1 MSDIPPG
8 LPPFMNSP
16 AGGPPPMASGGS
28 FAQSLGAFGTMLKI
42 QETISTRFPIS
53 KVPWRD
59 TRVFLRAHSIE
70 SIRSTPLYG
79 FMMRLFKDVGL
90 GDMQLVG
97 YAPMHYVFAVPGCP
111 VCNIY
116 PALHNQKVCVAT
128 TDALH
133 RFFKE
138 ELELECMVE
147 ETECVKDSG
156 AVCKFKVALQP
167 ISAYQVLLDDNDRLI
182 LSGKR
187 PPAMEQPELV
197 SRVEV
202 LTIYKLLDR
211 GKLSDIG
218 EAYMQFAGSMPV
230 KEKIFDPPWK
240 TAEELRSIISKHG
253 AFGAAFGEMATK
265 VQSVQHSALEMPSS
279 PPASSTPSTSSVP
292 SLSSAPAAPSVQE
305 QASKIKDEAK
315 NAGSFAELIA
325 KMKKQ
330 N

>member
-1 MSDIPPG
+1 MSDMPPG
-8 LPPFMNSP
+8 LPPFMTSQ

-53 KVPWRD
+53 KVPWKD
-59 TRVFLRAHSIE
+59 TRVFLRAHTIE

-90 GDMQLVG
+90 GDMQLIG

-156 AVCKFKVALQP
+156 AVCKFKVSLQP
-167 ISAYQVLLDDNDRLI
+167 ISAYQVLLDENDRLI

-187 PPAMEQPELV
+187 PPAMEQSELV
-197 SRVEV
+197 SRVEI

-240 TAEELRSIISKHG
+240 TAEELRCIISKHG
-253 AFGAAFGEMATK
+253 AFGAAFGEMASK
-265 VQSVQHSALEMPSS
+265 VQSVPSPAPAVPQAPSMPSASSVSPSS
-279 PPASSTPSTSSVP
+279 PVP
-292 SLSSAPAAPSVQE
+292 PTPSVQE

>member
-1 MSDIPPG
+1 MSDMPPG
-8 LPPFMNSP
+8 LPPFMTSQ
-16 AGGPPPMASGGS
+16 AGGPPPMTSGGS

-42 QETISTRFPIS
+42 QETISSRFPIS
-53 KVPWRD
+53 KVPWKD
-59 TRVFLRAHSIE
+59 TRVFLRAHTIE
-70 SIRSTPLYG
+70 SIRSTSLYE

-138 ELELECMVE
+138 ELELECVVE

-156 AVCKFKVALQP
+156 TVCKFKVSLQP
-167 ISAYQVLLDDNDRLI
+167 ISAYQVLLDDNDRMI

-240 TAEELRSIISKHG
+240 TAEELKSIISKHG
-253 AFGAAFGEMATK
+253 TFGSAFGEMASK
-265 VQSVQHSALEMPSS
+265 VHSMPSYAPQPPSAPSAPSVS
-279 PPASSTPSTSSVP
+279 PSSSVP
-292 SLSSAPAAPSVQE
+292 PAPSVQE
-305 QASKIKDEAK
+305 QTSKIKEEAK

>member
-1 MSDIPPG
+1 MSDMPPG
-8 LPPFMNSP
+8 LPPFMTSQ

-53 KVPWRD
+53 KVPWKD
-59 TRVFLRAHSIE
+59 TRVFLRAHTIE

-90 GDMQLVG
+90 GDMQLIG

-156 AVCKFKVALQP
+156 AVCKFKVSLQP
-167 ISAYQVLLDDNDRLI
+167 ISAYQVLLDENDRLI

-187 PPAMEQPELV
+187 PSAMEQSELV
-197 SRVEV
+197 SRVEI

-218 EAYMQFAGSMPV
+218 EAYLQFAGSMPV
-230 KEKIFDPPWK
+230 KERIFDPPWK

-253 AFGAAFGEMATK
+253 AFGAAFGEMASK
-265 VQSVQHSALEMPSS
+265 VQSVPSPAQAVSQAPSIPSAPSVS
-279 PPASSTPSTSSVP
+279 PSSSVP
-292 SLSSAPAAPSVQE
+292 PAPSLQE

>member
-1 MSDIPPG
+1 MSDMPPG
-8 LPPFMNSP
+8 LPPFMTSQ

-53 KVPWRD
+53 KVPWKD
-59 TRVFLRAHSIE
+59 TRVFLRAHTIE
-70 SIRSTPLYG
+70 SIRSTPLYD
-79 FMMRLFKDVGL
+79 FMMRLFKEVGL

-156 AVCKFKVALQP
+156 AVCKFKVSLQP
-167 ISAYQVLLDDNDRLI
+167 ISAYQILLDDDDRLI

-197 SRVEV
+197 SRVEI

-253 AFGAAFGEMATK
+253 AFGAAFGEMASK
-265 VQSVQHSALEMPSS
+265 VQSVPSPAPAVPQAPPIPSAPSVS
-279 PPASSTPSTSSVP
+279 PSSSVP
-292 SLSSAPAAPSVQE
+292 PAPSVQE

>member
-1 MSDIPPG
+1 MSDTPQG
-8 LPPFMNSP
+8 LPPFMTSQ

-42 QETISTRFPIS
+42 QETISTRFPNS
-53 KVPWRD
+53 RVPWKD
-59 TRVFLRAHSIE
+59 TRVFLRAHTIE

-79 FMMRLFKDVGL
+79 FMTRLFKDVGL

-97 YAPMHYVFAVPGCP
+97 YAPMHYVLAVPSCP

-156 AVCKFKVALQP
+156 SVCKFKVSLQP
-167 ISAYQVLLDDNDRLI
+167 ISAYQVLLDDNDRMI

-230 KEKIFDPPWK
+230 KEKVFDPPWK
-240 TAEELRSIISKHG
+240 TAEELKSIISKHG
-253 AFGAAFGEMATK
+253 TFGSAFGEMAAK
-265 VQSVQHSALEMPSS
+265 VQSNPPSAAQV
-279 PPASSTPSTSSVP
+279 PPTPSKPSVSPSSSVP
-292 SLSSAPAAPSVQE
+292 PAPSVQE

>member
-1 MSDIPPG
+1 MSDMPPG
-8 LPPFMNSP
+8 LPPFMTSQ

-28 FAQSLGAFGTMLKI
+28 FAQSLGAFGAMLKI
-42 QETISTRFPIS
+42 QESISTRFPNS
-53 KVPWRD
+53 RVPWKD
-59 TRVFLRAHSIE
+59 TRIFLRAHTIE

-79 FMMRLFKDVGL
+79 FMMRLFKEVGL
-90 GDMQLVG
+90 GDMQLIG
-97 YAPMHYVFAVPGCP
+97 YAPMHYVFAVPSCP

-138 ELELECMVE
+138 GLELECTVE
-147 ETECVKDSG
+147 ETECIKDSG
-156 AVCKFKVALQP
+156 AVCKFKVSLQP
-167 ISAYQVLLDDNDRLI
+167 ISAYQILLDDDDRSI

-187 PPAMEQPELV
+187 PPAMEHPELV
-197 SRVEV
+197 SRAEI
-202 LTIYKLLDR
+202 LTIYKLLDQ

-240 TAEELRSIISKHG
+240 TAEELKSITSKHN
-253 AFGAAFGEMATK
+253 AFGAAFGEMALK
-265 VQSVQHSALEMPSS
+265 VQSMPSPVTATAPAPSALPLSSVS
-279 PPASSTPSTSSVP
+279 PPAPVPSTPSI
-292 SLSSAPAAPSVQE
+292 QE
-305 QASKIKDEAK
+305 QAAKIKDEAK
-315 NAGSFAELIA
+315 TAGSFAELIA

>member
-1 MSDIPPG
+1 MGDMPPG
-8 LPPFMNSP
+8 LPPFMTSQ

-42 QETISTRFPIS
+42 QETISTRFPNS
-53 KVPWRD
+53 KVPWKD
-59 TRVFLRAHSIE
+59 TRVFLRAHAIE

-79 FMMRLFKDVGL
+79 FMMRLFKEVGL

-147 ETECVKDSG
+147 EKECVKDSG
-156 AVCKFKVALQP
+156 AVCKFKVSLQP
-167 ISAYQVLLDDNDRLI
+167 ISAYQVLLDENDRLI

-187 PPAMEQPELV
+187 PPAMDQPELV
-197 SRVEV
+197 SRVEI

-253 AFGAAFGEMATK
+253 AFGAAFGEMASK
-265 VQSVQHSALEMPSS
+265 IQSVPSPATAVPQAPSIPSAPSV
-279 PPASSTPSTSSVP
+279 PPSSSVP
-292 SLSSAPAAPSVQE
+292 PAPSVQE
-305 QASKIKDEAK
+305 QASEIKDEAK

>member
-1 MSDIPPG
+1 MSDTDPG
-8 LPPFMNSP
+8 LPPFMTSQ
-16 AGGPPPMASGGS
+16 AGSPPPMTAGGS

-42 QETISTRFPIS
+42 QEMISTKFPSS
-53 KVPWRD
+53 KVPWKD
-59 TRVFLRAHSIE
+59 TRIFLRAHTIE

-79 FMMRLFKDVGL
+79 FMMRLLRDVGL

-97 YAPMHYVFAVPGCP
+97 YAPMHYIFAVPACP

-128 TDALH
+128 SDALH

-138 ELELECMVE
+138 ELELECTVE
-147 ETECVKDSG
+147 ETECVKDS
-156 AVCKFKVALQP
+156 ASVCKFKVSLQP

-187 PPAMEQPELV
+187 PPTMEQPELV
-197 SRVEV
+197 NRVEV

-211 GKLSDIG
+211 GKLSGIG

-230 KEKIFDPPWK
+230 KEKLFDPPWK
-240 TAEELRSIISKHG
+240 TAEELKSIISKHG
-253 AFGAAFGEMATK
+253 TFGSAFGELTAK
-265 VQSVQHSALEMPSS
+265 VQSVQVPVQQ
-279 PPASSTPSTSSVP
+279 PPSTPSI
-292 SLSSAPAAPSVQE
+292 QE
-305 QASKIKDEAK
+305 QSSKIKDEAK

>member
-1 MSDIPPG
+1 
-8 LPPFMNSP
+8 
-16 AGGPPPMASGGS
+16 
-28 FAQSLGAFGTMLKI
+28 
-42 QETISTRFPIS
+42 
-53 KVPWRD
+53 
-59 TRVFLRAHSIE
+59 
-70 SIRSTPLYG
+70 
-79 FMMRLFKDVGL
+79 MMYLFKEVGL

-111 VCNIY
+111 VCSIY
-116 PALHNQKVCVAT
+116 PALHDQKVCVAT

-138 ELELECMVE
+138 DLELECMVE
-147 ETECVKDSG
+147 ETECAKDSG
-156 AVCKFKVALQP
+156 AVCKFKVSLQP
-167 ISAYQVLLDDNDRLI
+167 ISAYQILLDGNDRLI

-187 PPAMEQPELV
+187 PHAMEQPELV
-197 SRVEV
+197 SRVEI

-240 TAEELRSIISKHG
+240 TVEELKSIISKHG
-253 AFGAAFGEMATK
+253 AFGAAFGEMAAK
-265 VQSVQHSALEMPSS
+265 VQSVQPSAPKM
-279 PPASSTPSTSSVP
+279 PPAPSVPSTSPVLPSSSVP
-292 SLSSAPAAPSVQE
+292 PVLSVQE
-305 QASKIKDEAK
+305 EVSKIKDEAK